1 MKTRT
6 LLAAGVALLIALGA
20 GTMVRAQA
28 GSDVAEVVVTGQ
40 RISEYDVDST
50 PAVTVI
56 RRADN
61 LIIEVKVVCDTRE
74 RGQRLDELKATIRN
88 ILKEAAKDPRIAL
101 GQDTDEVIG
110 GFDETKLDE
119 MISADVKADTSYA
132 TFILKTN
139 VTKDDTESSATGR
152 IEAFIKRVA
161 KVGRTEI
168 LEVGDYDLTLIGPAQ
183 YRGAVIA
190 AIAEDARK
198 AAAAFGPDYQ
208 VKAIGLEHAL
218 NWYRAGPLDL
228 ALFIPYRLEISP
240 LGR

>member
-1 MKTRT
+1 MTPKR
-6 LLAAGVALLIALGA
+6 LLAAGAALLIALGSA
-20 GTMVRAQA
+20 PTGWAQQ
-28 GSDVAEVVVTGQ
+28 GSNVEEVVVTGS

-74 RGQRLDELKATIRN
+74 NGQRLDELKATIRN
-88 ILKEAAKDPRIAL
+88 VLKEAAKDPRIAL
-101 GQDTDEVIG
+101 GQDSDDIIG

-119 MISADVKADTSYA
+119 IISADTKADTSFT

-139 VTKDDTESSATGR
+139 VTKDDTEATATGR

-168 LEVGDYDLTLIGPAQ
+168 LEVGGFDLTLIGPSQ

-190 AIAEDARK
+190 AVAEDARK

-240 LGR
+240 LGK